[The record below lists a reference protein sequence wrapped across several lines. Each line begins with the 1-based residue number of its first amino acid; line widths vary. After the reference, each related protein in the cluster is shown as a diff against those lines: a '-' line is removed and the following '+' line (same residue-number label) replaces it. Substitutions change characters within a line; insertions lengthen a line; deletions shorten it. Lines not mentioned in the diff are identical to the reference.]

1 MTHRLLIFHHQP
13 GLADYVR
20 RIGEALP
27 ELSIASVSA
36 LDACEEHLPEADILL
51 AFGAQMRKR
60 DIYPKARRLKWVQAL
75 GTGMDGI
82 VDMPGLSP
90 DVLVTATRGIHGHT
104 LSEMGI
110 MLMLALLRDLPRS
123 IRNQDKRDFAQ
134 RWPGKLMHGRTV
146 GILGVGAIAEV
157 LAPMLKAFGMTVV
170 GFTRTA
176 RPLPGFDRFVPREA
190 LIETAPELDFLFL
203 LIPATPETEGII
215 NRDVLWAMKPTAYVI
230 NLARGQVIDEDAM
243 AEALTQGRIAGAG
256 LDTFVHEP
264 LPQDHKFWSCPNVIL
279 TPHLAGFN
287 TEYPKAATEQFVH
300 NYRAWCAGR
309 IDQMTYVE
317 RLPQAV
323 L

>member
-1 MTHRLLIFHHQP
+1 MSHNLLIFHHQP

-27 ELSIASVSA
+27 DLSIQSVSS
-36 LDACEEHLPEADILL
+36 LDDCEAKLPEADILL
-51 AFGAQMRKR
+51 AFGAHLRKR
-60 DIYPKARRLKWVQAL
+60 DIYPVARRLKWVQAL

-82 VDMPGLSP
+82 VDMPGLAP

-104 LSEMGI
+104 LAEMGI

-123 IRNQDKRDFAQ
+123 IRNQDKRDFTV
-134 RWPGKLMHGRTV
+134 RWPAKLMHNRTV
-146 GILGVGAIAEV
+146 GILGVGAISEV
-157 LAPMLKAFGMTVV
+157 LAPMLKAFGMHVI
-170 GFTRTA
+170 GFTRTP
-176 RPLPGFDRFVPREA
+176 RELPGFDRFVPREA
-190 LIETAPELDFLFL
+190 LVETAPELDFLFL
-203 LIPATPETEGII
+203 LIPATEATEGII

-230 NLARGQVIDEDAM
+230 NLARGQVVDEDAM
-243 AEALTQGRIAGAG
+243 AEALMTGRIAGAG

-264 LPQDHKFWSCPNVIL
+264 LPRDHMFWDCPNVIL

-287 TEYPKAATEQFVH
+287 TEYGEAASAQFVA

-309 IDQMTYVE
+309 LADMTFVE
-317 RLPQAV
+317 RGPV